1 MNENNSNHN
10 EHLEE
15 VLGQFDG
22 KNEDSYVYLADE
34 EGNEYPFE
42 FLDVITYND
51 VDYAIFFPA
60 AEEGAEDDDEEDGV
74 VILQVIPNDDG
85 SVDFI
90 TPEAEDSVLD
100 EVFDIFMAN
109 VRRQFELEMGEEVAH
124 TEDNAGDSEK

>member
-1 MNENNSNHN
+1 MFYAYVNHDKGYSSGSRGYGYS
-10 EHLEE
+10 ELETE
-15 VLGQFDG
+15 LKD
-22 KNEDSYVYLADE
+22 N
-34 EGNEYPFE
+34 
-42 FLDVITYND
+42 
-51 VDYAIFFPA
+51 
-60 AEEGAEDDDEEDGV
+60 GV